1 MHILLLPV
9 TPHTVWTV
17 DVPYFSIWQ
26 TLTPAPPLPTGYLQK
41 QLANG
46 TLSLPSP
53 GAVNVTLRISSGW
66 DAANPY
72 VPVTIPVTLNPGS
85 GSFQAEVAVPPSISM
100 GTYTVS
106 IMVRSPSLHSA
117 FLCTS
122 LSLFNPLL
130 SCCIS
135 FFSLRYRFPRRRKR
149 LPSSR

>member
-106 IMVRSPSLHSA
+106 IMVRSLQMCVCSHFSPCIPQVHLPPC
-117 FLCTS
+117 LCRGAD
-122 LSLFNPLL
+122 LL
-130 SCCIS
+130 EV
-135 FFSLRYRFPRRRKR
+135 
-149 LPSSR
+149 